1 MLKRA
6 FDILISLLL
15 LLALIPLLVAIA
27 VLIKADSR
35 GPVFHRARR
44 VGKDGKLFTLYKF
57 RSMVAGS
64 AADGPGITRHGDPR
78 VTRVGFLLRKSKVD
92 EVPQLI
98 NVLKGEMSLVGPRP
112 EDPRYVAHYTDE
124 QRRVL
129 TIRPGMVS
137 PAALRYRYEEEL
149 LATAQDVERFYL
161 STVLPD
167 KLRMDLEYV
176 ERRSF
181 SLDLKVLCQVG
192 VSLLTPS
199 RSQGGSS
206 S

>member
-6 FDILISLLL
+6 FDVLVSLLL
-15 LLALIPLLVAIA
+15 LLALSPFLVAVAIL
-27 VLIKADSR
+27 VKADSE

-57 RSMVAGS
+57 RSMVTGS
-64 AADGPGITRHGDPR
+64 ATNGPGITRHGDPR
-78 VTRVGFLLRKSKVD
+78 VTRVGFFLRKSKSD
-92 EVPQLI
+92 EIPQLI

-112 EDPRYVAHYTDE
+112 EDPRYVAHYTDD

-129 TIRPGMVS
+129 KIRPGIAS
-137 PAALRYRYEEEL
+137 PASVKYRHEEEL
-149 LATAQDVERFYL
+149 LDTADDLESLYL
-161 STVLPD
+161 NVILPD

-181 SLDLKVLCQVG
+181 LLDLKVLCQVA

-199 RSQGGSS
+199 HGQCGSS